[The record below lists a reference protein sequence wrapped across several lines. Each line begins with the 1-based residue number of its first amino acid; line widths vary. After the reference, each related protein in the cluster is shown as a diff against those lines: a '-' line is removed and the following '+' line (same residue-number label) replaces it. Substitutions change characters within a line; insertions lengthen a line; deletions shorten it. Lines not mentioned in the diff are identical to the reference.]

1 MNSTPIH
8 PSTTVGPVH
17 LTIANLER
25 SLDFYQQIIGLRVQQ
40 RSESSARLGVGGPD
54 LLILTE
60 DASATYLPTA
70 PGLYHFAILV
80 PSRIALARSLRRI
93 VETRTAVQ
101 GFSDHLVSEAIYL
114 GDPDGLG
121 IEIYRD
127 RPAAEVPMTN
137 GTLQMGNAPLDLN
150 GLLAEL
156 AGHDE
161 EWGGLA
167 PQTTIGHIHL
177 QVADI
182 PASKAFYC
190 DVLGFELSPVVD
202 KRRPFPGALFISAG
216 GYHHHFGLNT
226 WHSAGAAP
234 APAGAIGLRYAGVQL
249 PDQAALDQVVERL
262 RQASVAIEPGERGL
276 LVRDPAQNGIM
287 LTVRTAL

>member
-1 MNSTPIH
+1 MSMPIH
-8 PSTTVGPVH
+8 PATTVGPVH

-25 SLDFYQQIIGLRVQQ
+25 SLEFYQQIIGLQVRQ
-40 RSESSARLGVGGPD
+40 RSDSTAHLGVGGPD

-60 DASATYLPTA
+60 NPGATYLPGA

-80 PSRIALARSLRRI
+80 PTRHDLAHSLRRI
-93 VETRTAVQ
+93 IETRTAVQ
-101 GFSDHLVSEAIYL
+101 GFADHLVSEAIYL

-127 RPAAEVPMTN
+127 RPAAEVPLVD
-137 GTLQMGNAPLDLN
+137 GVVQMSNAPLDLN

-156 AGHDE
+156 ADADAG
-161 EWGGLA
+161 WSGLN

-177 QVADI
+177 QVANI

-190 DVLGFELSPVVD
+190 DVLGFEISPAVD
-202 KRRPFPGALFISAG
+202 PRRPFPGALFVSAG

-226 WHSAGAAP
+226 WHSADAPP
-234 APAGAIGLRYAGVQL
+234 APADALGLRYAVVQL
-249 PDQAALDQVVERL
+249 PDQAALEQVAERVRAANIGL
-262 RQASVAIEPGERGL
+262 ESSESGL
-276 LVRDPAQNGIM
+276 LVRDPAHNGIM
-287 LTVRTAL
+287 LTVRSDS

>member
-1 MNSTPIH
+1 MKSMPIH
-8 PSTTVGPVH
+8 PATTVGPVH

-25 SLDFYQQIIGLRVQQ
+25 SLDFYQQIIGLQVRQ
-40 RSESSARLGVGGPD
+40 RSGSTAHLGVGGPD

-60 DASATYLPTA
+60 NASAAYDPTA

-80 PSRIALARSLRRI
+80 PSRVELARSLRRI

-101 GFSDHLVSEAIYL
+101 GFADHLVSEAIYL

-127 RPAAEVPMTN
+127 RPAAEVPLVD
-137 GTLQMGNAPLDLN
+137 GVVQMSNAPLDLN

-156 AGHDE
+156 AGASA
-161 EWGGLA
+161 EWSGLA
-167 PQTTIGHIHL
+167 PQTTLGHMHL

-190 DVLGFELSPVVD
+190 AVLGFQVSPAVD
-202 KRRPFPGALFISAG
+202 PRRPFPGALFVSAG

-226 WHSAGAAP
+226 WHSAGSAP
-234 APAGAIGLRYAGVQL
+234 APAAALGLRYAAVQL
-249 PDQAALDQVVERL
+249 PDQAALEQVAERV
-262 RQASVAIEPGERGL
+262 RQANIVLEPTEAGL

-287 LTVRTAL
+287 LTVRNAS